1 MIKGMYV
8 RRVCREINTS
18 AIVTLP
24 LLSTCFG
31 GVVSAQNSTSQCSLA
46 SLPEW
51 SGNETSL
58 ISRMG
63 NETSLIS
70 RLELTEVKLELRVC
84 QILSDKLNQSLH

>member
-8 RRVCREINTS
+8 RRVCREISTS

-31 GVVSAQNSTSQCSLA
+31 GVVSAQNSTSRCSLA

-51 SGNETSL
+51 S
-58 ISRMG
+58 G

-84 QILSDKLNQSLH
+84 QILSDELNQSLH